1 MVLCSWRIL
10 RNWHTR
16 SSTLPNKALPAGN
29 MHKDFKISEASSRLH
44 ALHISSKFDAQ
55 LSATSADWCPKSR
68 SMQPMWQH
76 LTNSVSVLMQPS
88 QS

>member
-16 SSTLPNKALPAGN
+16 PSTLPNKALPAGN
-29 MHKDFKISEASSRLH
+29 MHNDFNISEASSRLH

-55 LSATSADWCPKSR
+55 LSATSADWYPKSR
-68 SMQPMWQH
+68 STQPRSITMASF
-76 LTNSVSVLMQPS
+76 LRDSR
-88 QS
+88 